1 MTCKEQNFELI
12 GRIEAFDLDTLS
24 PTVNLYIPQRTLAA
38 SPLTSEASPTVVPLY
53 PKSARVS
60 EAAGQGRGGNGYEV
74 SLTWQVQRPS
84 QADIAVLEGMKW
96 NAKHLKITAF
106 GDAVAYIPTEKEHY
120 QFDYQQEG
128 AVVNCT
134 LKVCNINGLQPLLD
148 SN

>member
-1 MTCKEQNFELI
+1 MTCKEQNFDLI
-12 GRIEAFDLDTLS
+12 GRIEAFDLDSISTTFN
-24 PTVNLYIPQRTLAA
+24 PYIPKRSVTTGEVNEVE
-38 SPLTSEASPTVVPLY
+38 SGTVVPLY
-53 PKSARVS
+53 PKSVRVS
-60 EAAGQGRGGNGYEV
+60 EAAVQGRGGNGYEV

-106 GDAVAYIPTEKEHY
+106 GDAVAYILAEEEHY

-134 LKVCNINGLQPLLD
+134 LKVCNINGLQPLLN

>member
-1 MTCKEQNFELI
+1 MTCKEQNFDLI
-12 GRIEAFDLDTLS
+12 GRIEAFDLSALS
-24 PTVNLYIPQRTLAA
+24 ENINLYLPQRTWPS
-38 SPLTSEASPTVVPLY
+38 SPLTDETAGTVVPLY

-60 EAAGQGRGGNGYEV
+60 ETAVQGRGGNGYEV

-106 GDAVAYIPTEKEHY
+106 GDAVAYILAEEEHY

-134 LKVCNINGLQPLLD
+134 LKVCNINGIQPLLTVK
-148 SN
+148 